1 MHVTDPHIWRGGAYV
16 FIALFSCLQI
26 LFGFFLIT
34 EDGQKKPVP
43 VVKMALYSEEINGTP
58 ETANFDVATNV
69 EPDALLAQQL
79 NNIMPTAGKTI
90 TESTTQARLTT
101 ATNTSTSR
109 PKSIPVPQAQ
119 DQDESFHEIAKKLST
134 LNSTTPQTPQYR
146 PPLQAR

>member
-79 NNIMPTAGKTI
+79 NNIMPTAGETI

-109 PKSIPVPQAQ
+109 LKSIPVPQAQ
-119 DQDESFHEIAKKLST
+119 DQDEAFHEIAKKLST